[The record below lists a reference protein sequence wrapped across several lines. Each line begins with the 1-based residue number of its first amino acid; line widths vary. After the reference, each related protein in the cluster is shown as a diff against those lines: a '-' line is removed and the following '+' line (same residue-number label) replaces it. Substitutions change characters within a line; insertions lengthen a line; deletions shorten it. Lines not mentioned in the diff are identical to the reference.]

1 MSEDNKEENKAEK
14 KEAPPEEQKKDEPQ
28 VNKFEEAAKAK
39 GWKPKEEYEGIQESW
54 IGAEEFLKREP
65 LFDRI
70 KQSSKE
76 VKELKKTIESMAT
89 YHKRA
94 VEAEVAKRISDL
106 KSQKKEAIQTGD
118 VDKVEEIDKAIDEQ
132 KQIKADIPTKKEAPP
147 EIVEWVGKNP
157 WFDTDKEMADFAVA
171 YNKTQIDKGMSLS
184 EALDKTEKAV
194 KKAFPDKFTKNKE
207 RQQAPP
213 IVEGPTHEQGKG
225 NKFTVTRLSAEQKR
239 VYDQMVT
246 RHKILSHDEYFKS
259 LETIGELA

>member
-1 MSEDNKEENKAEK
+1 MSEDIKQEEK
-14 KEAPPEEQKKDEPQ
+14 KEEVIEQKEPEKKEPNQ
-28 VNKFEEAAKAK
+28 YEEAARSK
-39 GWKPKEEYEGIQESW
+39 GWKPKEEYEGIPEAW

-70 KQSSKE
+70 KQSTKE

-106 KSQKKEAIQTGD
+106 KAQKKEAIQTGD

-132 KQIKADIPTKKEAPP
+132 KQIKADTPTKQEVAP
-147 EIVEWVGKNP
+147 EIVEWVEKNP
-157 WFDTDKEMADFAVA
+157 WFNNDKEMADFAVA
-171 YNKTQIDKGMSLS
+171 YNKTQIDKGISLS
-184 EALDKTEKAV
+184 EALSKSAEAV
-194 KKAFPDKFTKNKE
+194 KKAFPDKFTRNKE

-213 IVEGPTHEQGKG
+213 TVESPTKEEGKG
-225 NKFTVTRLSAEQKR
+225 NKFTVTRLSQEQKR

-259 LETIGELA
+259 LQDIGELA

>member
-1 MSEDNKEENKAEK
+1 MSEDIKTEPKEEIKEEPK
-14 KEAPPEEQKKDEPQ
+14 KEEPKPE

-39 GWKPKEEYEGIQESW
+39 GWKPKEEYEGVQEAW

-70 KQSSKE
+70 KQSTKE

-89 YHKRA
+89 HFKKSQ
-94 VEAEVAKRISDL
+94 EVAVAKAITDL
-106 KSQKKEAIQTGD
+106 KAQRKEAIQTGD

-132 KQIKADIPTKKEAPP
+132 KQIKADAPTKQEVAP
-147 EIVEWVGKNP
+147 EIVEWVEKNQ
-157 WFDTDKEMADFAVA
+157 WFNTDKEMADFAVA
-171 YNKTQIDKGMSLS
+171 YNKTQIDKGISLS
-184 EALDKTEKAV
+184 EALSKSAEAV
-194 KKAFPDKFTKNKE
+194 KRAFPDKFTRNKE

-213 IVEGPTHEQGKG
+213 TVESPTHEQGKG
-225 NKFTVTRLSAEQKR
+225 NKFTVTRLSPDQKR

-259 LETIGELA
+259 LEDIGELA

>member
-1 MSEDNKEENKAEK
+1 MSEDIKQEEK
-14 KEAPPEEQKKDEPQ
+14 KEEVIEQKEPEKKEPNQ
-28 VNKFEEAAKAK
+28 YEEAARSK
-39 GWKPKEEYEGIQESW
+39 GWKPKEEYEGLPEAW

-70 KQSSKE
+70 KQSTKE

-106 KSQKKEAIQTGD
+106 KAQKKEAIQTGD

-132 KQIKADIPTKKEAPP
+132 KQIKADTPTKQEVAP
-147 EIVEWVGKNP
+147 EIVEWVEKNP
-157 WFDTDKEMADFAVA
+157 WFNNDKEMADFAVA
-171 YNKTQIDKGMSLS
+171 YNKTQIDKGTSLS
-184 EALDKTEKAV
+184 EALSKTAEVV
-194 KKAFPDKFTKNKE
+194 KKAFPDKFTRNKE

-213 IVEGPTHEQGKG
+213 TVESPTKEEGKG
-225 NKFTVTRLSAEQKR
+225 NKFTVTRLSQEQKR

-259 LETIGELA
+259 LQDIGELA